1 MISTRVMDIKLREAA
16 EGLGEDSTGESP
28 ACPALGGG
36 LWLQG
41 AVLCG
46 FLPGGECPASILG
59 LLRYPH
65 LHAVSGETAA
75 SPFHAIWQHC
85 SLAAL
90 SKSGVFDCLFPPHG
104 GTYGPV
110 FDLREKAGGEA
121 GAPVLLGVRGTHS
134 RPGWATHRG

>member
-1 MISTRVMDIKLREAA
+1 MDIKLREAA

-28 ACPALGGG
+28 ACPALGEG

-65 LHAVSGETAA
+65 LHAVSWKTAA
-75 SPFHAIWQHC
+75 SLFHAIWQHC
-85 SLAAL
+85 SL
-90 SKSGVFDCLFPPHG
+90 PHG